1 MELPLA
7 NDQTDPKLKY
17 LDCVLNETAVL
28 TWTKSRPVD
37 YWYAKPWQRHNWLP
51 MQMFMT
57 HKGHFQRA
65 FLDLERR
72 TGRKQPFIPDTYL
85 LPADRD
91 LLLERLRPSTPDH
104 PDIGGGD
111 DEPWVIKLSATDVRD
126 IVWRSVL
133 MLQFR
138 RSLKI

>member
-1 MELPLA
+1 
-7 NDQTDPKLKY
+7 
-17 LDCVLNETAVL
+17 
-28 TWTKSRPVD
+28 
-37 YWYAKPWQRHNWLP
+37 

-65 FLDLERR
+65 LLDLERR